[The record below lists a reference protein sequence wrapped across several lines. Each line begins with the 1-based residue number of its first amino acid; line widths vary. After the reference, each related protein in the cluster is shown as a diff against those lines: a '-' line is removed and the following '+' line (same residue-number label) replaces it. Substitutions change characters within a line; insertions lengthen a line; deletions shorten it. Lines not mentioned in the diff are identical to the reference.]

1 MQQTK
6 TIWAFAFGAII
17 LPVAAYMAVTWYEN
31 KYLQLPVLGKSKMVA
46 DKMIPHQVGDFL
58 LTNQEGKTI
67 TTESWK
73 GKIVVCNFFF
83 TRCPSIC
90 PTMTRNIKFAE
101 EYFKENENIIF
112 NSISVDPEN
121 DHTEQLHSFA
131 ELYDIDPSSWQL
143 LTGDKK
149 EIYKLARNSFLVV
162 ATDGDGGP
170 NDFIH
175 SESVILI
182 DPQRRIRGYYNGTEK
197 KDIKKLIAD
206 IKKLENEN

>member
-1 MQQTK
+1 MRQNK
-6 TIWAFAFGAII
+6 TIWAFILAAII
-17 LPVAAYMAVTWYEN
+17 LPVAAYAVVTWYDQ
-31 KYLQLPVLGKSKMVA
+31 KFRKLPVLGVPEN
-46 DKMIPHQVGDFL
+46 INGVITPHQVGDFMF
-58 LTNQEGKTI
+58 TNQSGDLI
-67 TTESWK
+67 SPESWK
-73 GKIVVCNFFF
+73 NKFVVCNFFF

-90 PTMTRNIKFAE
+90 PKMTNNIKKVAE
-101 EYFKENENIIF
+101 VFKNDEGILF

-121 DHTEQLHSFA
+121 DHPAQLNSFA
-131 ELYDIDPSSWQL
+131 QMYQIKAANWQL

-175 SESVILI
+175 SEKVILI
-182 DPQRRIRGYYNGTEK
+182 DKQRRLRGFYDGTSEK
-197 KDIKKLIAD
+197 EMKNLISD